1 MNDLQNLLKFED
13 SLPYLFVGS
22 GFSRRYLG
30 TPDWLGLLKYF
41 SDILHPDDAQSYF
54 KKIQLIAHQNL
65 KRNGRNIDSVN
76 DLNCNIADIIEDEFN
91 LAWYTLP
98 QFEESR
104 NQHMDLVSQENTPF
118 KIELSNYFNNA
129 LKQPRLLQNELEKLK
144 LISSNSIAGIIT
156 TNYDG
161 LIEEYFNFKKYTNQE
176 ELLFS
181 TTQELCEI
189 YKIHGCS
196 SDPKTIII
204 NSDDYSHIATKRKY
218 LAAKLL
224 TIFVEHPIIFIGYS
238 IADEDI
244 TTILEDIV
252 DCLNAAQLELLK
264 SRLIFVDRCPD
275 TVTADY
281 QIEEMSIVINSKA
294 IPMKKILL
302 KDYGL
307 LYELL
312 SQNKS
317 KYPVRIL
324 RELKENIYDLVTT
337 NDPCDKLKIMLPL
350 DQLDNYNDV
359 EFVIGVGISKL
370 VEAAYSSF
378 SAEDIYKDIIFDN
391 KKFDPDLL
399 LEKTMYDHLSRTSGS
414 MPLFKYIAGAKNKIP
429 ERIKRYI
436 KNDYEDF
443 YNTNIRKYRSTTYG
457 NSINEIRKKF
467 TYPQNLYYIIR
478 LPYENL
484 EKEALGEYLKSVLT
498 DHPEDIC
505 SGTNHPYSSDL
516 RRLIKI
522 YDWICYSEQYQ
533 NKIASL

>member
-1 MNDLQNLLKFED
+1 MNDLQNLLKFKD
-13 SLPYLFVGS
+13 SLPYLFIGS

-30 TPDWLGLLKYF
+30 TPDWLGLLKHF

-54 KKIQLIAHQNL
+54 KRIQLIAHQNL
-65 KRNGRNIDSVN
+65 KKNGHNIDSVN
-76 DLNCNIADIIEDEFN
+76 ALNCNIADIIEDEFN
-91 LAWYTLP
+91 LAWYSLP

-104 NQHMDLVSQENTPF
+104 YQYMDLVSRENTPF
-118 KIELSNYFNNA
+118 KIELSNYFNNM

-181 TTQELCEI
+181 ATQELCEI
-189 YKIHGCS
+189 YKIHGCA

-238 IADEDI
+238 IADEDV

-252 DCLNAAQLELLK
+252 DCLNTTQLELLK

-275 TVTADY
+275 TASVDY
-281 QIEEMSIVINSKA
+281 QIEEMNIVINSKA
-294 IPMKKILL
+294 IPMKKVLL

-317 KYPVRIL
+317 KYPIRIL
-324 RELKENIYDLVTT
+324 RELKENIYDLVAT

-370 VEAAYSSF
+370 AEAAYSSF
-378 SAEDIYKDIIFDN
+378 SAEDIYKDIIFDD

-414 MPLFKYIAGAKNKIP
+414 MPLFKYIASAKNKIP

-443 YNTNIRKYRSTTYG
+443 YNGNIRKYRSTTYG
-457 NSINEIRKKF
+457 NSINEIREKF

-478 LPYENL
+478 LPYKNL
-484 EKEALGEYLKSVLT
+484 EKESLSEYLKSVLT

-505 SGTNHPYSSDL
+505 SGTDHPHSSDL

>member
-1 MNDLQNLLKFED
+1 MKDLQKILKFED
-13 SLPYLFVGS
+13 SLPYLFIGS

-30 TPDWLGLLKYF
+30 TPDWLGLLKHF
-41 SDILHPDDAQSYF
+41 SDMLHPDNSEAYF
-54 KKIQLIAHQNL
+54 KQIQLIAHQKL
-65 KRNGRNIDSVN
+65 KKNDHNTDSVN
-76 DLNCNIADIIEDEFN
+76 DLNCNIADIIEEEFN
-91 LAWYTLP
+91 LAWYNLP

-104 NQHMDLVSQENTPF
+104 KQYMDLVSHENTPF
-118 KIELSNYFNNA
+118 KIELSKYFNNA
-129 LKQPRLLQNELEKLK
+129 LNQPRLLQSELEKLK

-161 LIEEYFNFKKYTNQE
+161 LIEEFFHFKKYTNQE

-189 YKIHGCS
+189 YKIHGCA

-244 TTILEDIV
+244 STILEDIV
-252 DCLNAAQLELLK
+252 DCLNPTQLEMLK
-264 SRLIFVDRCPD
+264 SRLIFVDRYPD
-275 TVTADY
+275 TEPDNY
-281 QIEEMSIVINSKA
+281 KIEEMSIIINSKA
-294 IPMKKILL
+294 ISMKKVLL
-302 KDYGL
+302 KNYGL

-324 RELKENIYDLVTT
+324 RELKENIYELVTA
-337 NDPCDKLKIMLPL
+337 NDPCDKLKIMLPI
-350 DQLDNYNDV
+350 DQLDNYDNV

-370 VEAAYSSF
+370 AEAAYSSF
-378 SAEDIYKDIIFDN
+378 SAEDIYKDIVFDD

-414 MPLFKYIAGAKNKIP
+414 MPLFKYIAGAKNEIP
-429 ERIKRYI
+429 TRIKKYI

-443 YNTNIRKYRSTTYG
+443 YNGYIKKYRSTAYG
-457 NSINEIRKKF
+457 NSINEICQKF
-467 TYPQNLYYIIR
+467 SYPQNLYYIIR

-484 EKEALGEYLKSVLT
+484 DKETLSNYLKTVLA

-505 SGTNHPYSSDL
+505 SGTAHPYSSDL
-516 RRLIKI
+516 RRLIKL
-522 YDWICYSEQYQ
+522 YDWMCYNEQYR
-533 NKIASL
+533 NKTASL